1 MSRSGA
7 GASEAAGLAAEPG
20 LSRLLDAA
28 AARYRSLGRVGGS
41 VRLHSLSAPEARALH
56 HLRATGRALPHA
68 GGEARVDLMR
78 LDRALADSGGLLRVL
93 RAAGRDLTTDDER
106 RRSQAA
112 AHARAWDRALDD
124 SQSPAAVGWVL
135 ALREHR
141 ASGPPEALPVVLAA
155 LALLDSNGEA
165 WDRARLASEVCDD
178 PHALDDG
185 KPATALL
192 LAALAHREERP
203 PPGDACARRALLA
216 RHGILTDPHSSTV
229 LVVGLRTTGSGPA
242 ARQLAAAEGSHVVLT
257 LSQLAASSLRSIK
270 KAHLHTCEG
279 PVVIRAV
286 EASFGKEAP
295 SPLICTEGQPSAA
308 CDTLLRQ
315 LAMQVAHSGDFEW
328 GGLRVAGVM
337 RRRYRA
343 RPWRHDIADY
353 ERALARLPERAAAL
367 DAPRGNAP
375 EGFELLWR
383 RLADRRIPVWQ
394 EDLLERLV
402 EDMATAR

>member
-7 GASEAAGLAAEPG
+7 RASEAAGLAAEPG
-20 LSRLLDAA
+20 LSRLLDTV
-28 AARYRSLGRVGGS
+28 AARYRALGRVGGS
-41 VRLHSLSAPEARALH
+41 VRLCSLSAAEARALH
-56 HLRATGRALPHA
+56 HLRATGRALPHT
-68 GGEARVDLMR
+68 GGEARVELMR
-78 LDRALADSGGLLRVL
+78 LDRTLADSGGLLRVL
-93 RAAGRDLTTDDER
+93 RAAGHDLTTDEER

-112 AHARAWDRALDD
+112 AHACGWDRALDAARG
-124 SQSPAAVGWVL
+124 PATVDWVL
-135 ALREHR
+135 ALRAQR
-141 ASGPPEALPVVLAA
+141 ASGPPKALPAVLTA
-155 LALLDSNGEA
+155 LALIEHGGTA
-165 WDRARLASEVCDD
+165 WDRARLASEVYDD

-203 PPGDACARRALLA
+203 PPGDASARRALLA
-216 RHGILTDPHSSTV
+216 RYGILTDPHSSTV
-229 LVVGLRTTGSGPA
+229 LVVGLRATGSGPA
-242 ARQLAAAEGSHVVLT
+242 ARQLAAADGSHVVLT
-257 LSQLAASSLRSIK
+257 LSQLAASSLRSINGVG
-270 KAHLHTCEG
+270 LHTCEG

-286 EASFGKEAP
+286 EASFGEEAP

-308 CDTLLRQ
+308 CDVLLRQ
-315 LAMQVAHSGDFEW
+315 LARPVLHSGDFEW

-343 RPWRHDIADY
+343 RPWRHGVADY
-353 ERALARLPERAAAL
+353 ECALQHLPERAPAL

-375 EGFELLWR
+375 EGYEFLWR

-394 EDLLERLV
+394 EDLLGRLM